1 MLLRI
6 FVWKLYVYFM
16 IIYFKRLVIMKVLI
30 NGCFI
35 FFLFV
40 YLRINIYY
48 WMVLDL
54 KNDKILILVKIYFM
68 F

>member
-1 MLLRI
+1 
-6 FVWKLYVYFM
+6 
-16 IIYFKRLVIMKVLI
+16 MKVLI